1 MSKPREKQFL
11 IVNSKVD
18 DGKYEVKLFQNNT
31 ENSDLFTTFDSI
43 HEAIDYCISVEGGFT
58 FHEDYGKRESVPV
71 PTMHIKIWPGSD
83 IITIAELTDDY
94 WYGDMSDLDAAI
106 EELTSRDCDWDLVF
120 YGPIMNQSDRSVQSD
135 HPDHSDKSNE
145 DSLNPVLESTREMF
159 RKLVMLWELAR
170 SEGYEDSND
179 DDGISLEM
187 FVSAQLAILALKQI
201 YNPLEDHIKAI
212 RRATREFEKLL
223 DFPKLNIAP
232 LELEL
237 VQSMDAIEYAKCRFK
252 DGIWYVRTR
261 YEDYEKEAQDLSSKI
276 NSLLS
281 KKTIADDPFD
291 SFLLLAPDIIDL
303 LWQDYAKLGYNFY
316 CKHYTSGN
324 WAHDFGLWDFEHDGV
339 DEWDLPIRTPGW
351 AEVCIEWVDWDRVQQ
366 DLEDL
371 NDWGH
376 SFLKDIEDESKDA
389 LILLYAWKAEISDEY
404 LSEEAGDWYWPK
416 VDIYDDVDPL
426 ISIVQSDPDWIDD
439 EAYLNILEFDVTP
452 NLNYIHELEKR
463 RGISYAHLSADEKM
477 QLILIAI
484 DSLKDPRMESWR
496 YVHYILSLIL
506 SHPETPTESKALI
519 ALLGDENI
527 KKFGKNEDENDEDDE
542 HDNEDDDED

>member
-1 MSKPREKQFL
+1 VTQPREKQFL

-18 DGKYEVKLFQNNT
+18 DDKYEVKLFRNNT
-31 ENSDLFTTFDSI
+31 ENSELFTTFNSI
-43 HEAIDYCISVEGGFT
+43 YEAFDYCISVDGGFT

-83 IITIAELTDDY
+83 IIEIAEETDVY

-120 YGPIMNQSDRSVQSD
+120 YGPIMDQSDRSVQSD
-135 HPDHSDKSNE
+135 HPDHSDKANE

-179 DDGISLEM
+179 DSGISSEM

-201 YNPLEDHIKAI
+201 YNPVEDHIKAI
-212 RRATREFEKLL
+212 RRAIREFEELL

-237 VQSMDAIEYAKCRFK
+237 VKSMDAIGYAKCRFK

-276 NSLLS
+276 NALLS
-281 KKTIADDPFD
+281 KKTIADELFL
-291 SFLLLAPDIIDL
+291 SFMVLAADIIDL

-324 WAHDFGLWDFEHDGV
+324 WAHDFGLYDFAHDGA
-339 DEWDLPIRTPGW
+339 DEWGLPIGTPGW
-351 AEVCIEWVDWDRVQQ
+351 AEVCIEWVDLEFAQQ
-366 DLEDL
+366 NLD
-371 NDWGH
+371 DWGNY
-376 SFLKDIEDESKDA
+376 FLTNIEDSGQEA
-389 LILLYAWKAEISDEY
+389 LCLLYAWNAEISDEY
-404 LSEEAGDWYWPK
+404 LTEEAGDWYWPK

-426 ISIVQSDPDWIDD
+426 ISIVQSDPDWISD

-452 NLNYIHELEKR
+452 DLNYILELEKR
-463 RGISYAHLSADEKM
+463 RGISYAQLSADEKM
-477 QLILIAI
+477 QLILIAFETLEHPQI
-484 DSLKDPRMESWR
+484 GWNKHVL
-496 YVHYILSLIL
+496 YILSLIL
-506 SHPETPTESKALI
+506 SHPDTPTESKALI
-519 ALLGDENI
+519 ALLGDEHI
-527 KKFGKNEDENDEDDE
+527 KKFGQ
-542 HDNEDDDED
+542 NEDDDDDED

>member
-18 DGKYEVKLFQNNT
+18 DGKYEVKLFRNNT
-31 ENSDLFTTFDSI
+31 ENSELFTTFNSI

-58 FHEDYGKRESVPV
+58 FHEDYGKRESVAV

-212 RRATREFEKLL
+212 RRAIREFEELL
-223 DFPKLNIAP
+223 DFPELNIAP

-237 VQSMDAIEYAKCRFK
+237 IQSLDSETGRQIRFEN
-252 DGIWYVRTR
+252 GLWHVRNSK
-261 YEDYEKEAQDLSSKI
+261 YGEDEKSKELSPKL
-276 NSLLS
+276 NTLLS
-281 KKTIADDPFD
+281 KESSTTDAVSLFVEL
-291 SFLLLAPDIIDL
+291 SESIIDL
-303 LWQDYAKLGYNFY
+303 LWQDYSRLGYDFF
-316 CKHYTSGN
+316 CRHYYDRDES
-324 WAHDFGLWDFEHDGV
+324 FGISDFEY
-339 DEWDLPIRTPGW
+339 EDLDMNLSAPSW
-351 AEVCIEWVDWDRVQQ
+351 AEVSIDWVDLPMEQQ
-366 DLEDL
+366 NW
-371 NDWGH
+371 NDWG
-376 SFLKDIEDESKDA
+376 SGFLELVEESALHDTDA
-389 LILLYAWKAEISDEY
+389 FLLMHAWVTEISDEY
-404 LSEEAGDWYWPK
+404 LTEEAGDWYWPK

-426 ISIVQSDPDWIDD
+426 ISILQTDPNWWFSVS
-439 EAYLNILEFDVTP
+439 YFNIIEFGVTP
-452 NLNYIHELEKR
+452 DLNYIDLLQKT
-463 RGISYAHLSADEKM
+463 RGISYKKLSADEKI
-477 QLILIAI
+477 QLISVAIAA
-484 DSLKDPRMESWR
+484 LENPQMRLNR
-496 YVHYILSLIL
+496 LAHYILSLIL
-506 SHPETPTESKALI
+506 SHPETPTESKVFI
-519 ALLGDENI
+519 ALLGDEHI
-527 KKFGKNEDENDEDDE
+527 KKFGENKDEDDE
-542 HDNEDDDED
+542 DDDHDNEDDDED

>member
-18 DGKYEVKLFQNNT
+18 DGKYEVKLFRNNT
-31 ENSDLFTTFDSI
+31 ENSELFTTFNSI

-58 FHEDYGKRESVPV
+58 FHEDYGKRESVAV

-120 YGPIMNQSDRSVQSD
+120 YGAIMDQSDRSVQSD

-145 DSLNPVLESTREMF
+145 DSLNPVLESTRGMF

-170 SEGYEDSND
+170 SEGYEDSNG

-187 FVSAQLAILALKQI
+187 FVSAQLATLALKQI
-201 YNPLEDHIKAI
+201 YNPVEDHIKAI
-212 RRATREFEKLL
+212 RRAIREFEELL

-237 VQSMDAIEYAKCRFK
+237 VQSMDSTEYEHFRFEN
-252 DGIWYVRTR
+252 GLWHVRTR
-261 YEDYEKEAQDLSSKI
+261 YLEGQQSEALSSKL
-276 NSLLS
+276 NSLLNKETNTAEAVS
-281 KKTIADDPFD
+281 LFVD
-291 SFLLLAPDIIDL
+291 LAEPMINL
-303 LWQDYAKLGYNFY
+303 LWEDYARLGYSFDCDNY
-316 CKHYTSGN
+316 MDRY
-324 WAHDFGLWDFEHDGV
+324 DEYFGISDFEYEDHRMN
-339 DEWDLPIRTPGW
+339 LSAPSW
-351 AEVCIEWVDWDRVQQ
+351 AEVCIDYVDLPMEQQ
-366 DLEDL
+366 HW
-371 NDWGH
+371 NDWGDG
-376 SFLKDIEDESKDA
+376 FLNDIEDSGE
-389 LILLYAWKAEISDEY
+389 LLLLQAWDTGISDEY
-404 LSEEAGDWYWPK
+404 LTEEAGDWYWPK
-416 VDIYDDVDPL
+416 VNIYDDVDPL
-426 ISIVQSDPDWIDD
+426 ISILQTDPSWYDNT
-439 EAYLNILEFDVTP
+439 AYFNIIEFSVTP
-452 NLNYIHELEKR
+452 DLKYIDSLQKT
-463 RGISYAHLSADEKM
+463 RGISYTQISADQKM

-484 DSLKDPRMESWR
+484 AALENPQMRLNR
-496 YVHYILSLIL
+496 FAHYILSLIL